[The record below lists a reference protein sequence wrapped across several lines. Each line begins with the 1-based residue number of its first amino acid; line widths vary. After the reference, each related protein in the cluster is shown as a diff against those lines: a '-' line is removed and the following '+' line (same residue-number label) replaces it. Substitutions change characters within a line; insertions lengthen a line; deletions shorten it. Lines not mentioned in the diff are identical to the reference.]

1 MSFQRWTC
9 IALVSLAAGF
19 GAGCQSTGGDAAPA
33 AETPAAEGGEVAM
46 LPMEIVTA
54 KSLNVRAEPNTKGMV
69 LGTLKKGAE
78 VRVLEEK
85 DGWKR
90 VQSDGAAPEGWVH
103 GDYLKGHGQ

>member
-1 MSFQRWTC
+1 MSFQRFAC

-19 GAGCQSTGGDAAPA
+19 GAGCKSAGGDAPA
-33 AETPAAEGGEVAM
+33 EGTPAAGSGDVAM

-54 KSLNVRAEPNTKGMV
+54 SSLNVRAEPTKTGMV
-69 LGTLKKGAE
+69 LGSLKKGTE

-90 VQSDGAAPEGWVH
+90 VQSDGAAPEGWVSADHLKSH
-103 GDYLKGHGQ
+103 GK